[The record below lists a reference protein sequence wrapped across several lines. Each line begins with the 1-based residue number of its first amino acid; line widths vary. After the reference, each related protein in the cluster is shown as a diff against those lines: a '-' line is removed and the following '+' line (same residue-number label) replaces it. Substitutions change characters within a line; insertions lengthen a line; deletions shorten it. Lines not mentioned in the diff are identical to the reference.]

1 MTIDGSN
8 AGVILDGSGL
18 SATPETLLLDD
29 VSLSMNG
36 GSNLIENGDFSTGL
50 GHWRPDDDAPALDDQ
65 LKAAIST
72 RRLVA
77 IKWTVTAHAGDSTT
91 IYDTT
96 NTDDPFDNHPYD
108 ETSTVW
114 IPATGGSTVDLQ
126 FWYRYGGLSVELIA
140 LFANG
145 DDDDLIDQG
154 FGWQSEWTE
163 ATFSTVVPDEATGV
177 AVQFRFEH
185 SSVRR
190 RRPVC

>member
-50 GHWRPDDDAPALDDQ
+50 GHWRPDDDGSGTGRSIEGGDSHSAP
-65 LKAAIST
+65 SSY
-72 RRLVA
+72 
-77 IKWTVTAHAGDSTT
+77 KWTVTAHAGDSTT

-145 DDDDLIDQG
+145 DDDDFID
-154 FGWQSEWTE
+154 
-163 ATFSTVVPDEATGV
+163 
-177 AVQFRFEH
+177 
-185 SSVRR
+185 
-190 RRPVC
+190 